1 MPPHF
6 GFVFEKA
13 PKMSFQQ
20 QKKLLKA
27 FLHYYPRYRKLLVF
41 TLLAAALSPVAASV
55 SPVIILEALKNYLP
69 SGNGTMVL
77 VSMAAVAFLLVA
89 GSVCDYISMRWGA
102 VLGYRIE
109 TDMRSD
115 LFRHLLKLPF
125 SYYDSERSGTILSRM
140 TNDLTTVSS
149 LAHRAPEILFS
160 ATLRFIFGLGIMLMI
175 NWRLACFTMLP
186 APLILLWLHFF
197 QDRMRHSYGEVRRNV
212 AELNAS
218 VDNSIKG
225 VRETQSFTHEKEQVK
240 KFEEKNRFLLSRQE
254 ILRHLMAYFHIG
266 MRLLLHGYSRVF
278 VAIGVVLVYFKMADV
293 AELVVFFMYS
303 HSITFPLMM
312 MAELVE
318 QYQQGMAAFE
328 RFREIMEITPE
339 IKDAPGCLTEL
350 PAPLKGKLEIR
361 NLHFKYNS
369 GKEESAEVLKG
380 IDLTVEPGTKV
391 ALVGESGAGK
401 TTLGALIPRFYEPCS
416 GEILLDG
423 RNINTYSLELLRSR
437 IGTVSQMPYIFDTTI
452 RENIAIGAPGADD
465 EKIMEAAKFAGIHD
479 FILTLPEKYDA
490 RCGENGVKLSG
501 GQRQRIAIARVF
513 LKNPPV
519 LILDE
524 ATSALDNESE
534 TQVQAAF
541 DKLGRSRTTIVIAH
555 RLSTIQDA
563 DCICC
568 MKEGEIVER
577 GTHDE
582 LLSRKGYYYNLH
594 SKITSRQNDLQ
605 ESSL

>member
-27 FLHYYPRYRKLLVF
+27 FLQYYPRYRKLLVF
-41 TLLAAALSPVAASV
+41 TLLAAVLSPVFASV

-69 SGNGTMVL
+69 AGNGFMVIT
-77 VSMAAVAFLLVA
+77 SMAGVALLLIA

-102 VLGYRIE
+102 ILGYRIE
-109 TDMRSD
+109 ADMRND
-115 LFRHLLKLPF
+115 LFRHLLTLPF

-160 ATLRFIFGLGIMLMI
+160 ATLRFTFGFVVMLCI
-175 NWRLACFTMLP
+175 NWRLACFAILP
-186 APLILLWLHFF
+186 APLIILWMHFF
-197 QDRMRHSYGEVRRNV
+197 QNRMRHSYGEVRRNV
-212 AELNAS
+212 AELNAG
-218 VDNSIKG
+218 VDNAIKG
-225 VRETQSFTHEKEQVK
+225 VRETQSFTNEKEQIK
-240 KFEEKNRFLLSRQE
+240 TFEGKNGFLLNRQE
-254 ILRHLMAYFHIG
+254 ILRHLLAVFHIG

-278 VAIGVVLVYFKMADV
+278 VAIGVVLVFFKMADT

-339 IKDAPGCLTEL
+339 IRDTPGCLKEL
-350 PAPLKGKLEIR
+350 PAPLEGKLEIK
-361 NLHFKYNS
+361 NVHFKYS
-369 GKEESAEVLKG
+369 SMKEEEPEVLSG
-380 IDLTVEPGTKV
+380 ISLTLSPGQKI

-423 RNINTYSLELLRSR
+423 RNINAYSLELLRSR
-437 IGTVSQMPYIFDTTI
+437 IGIVSQMPYIFDSSI
-452 RENIAIGAPGADD
+452 KENISIGCPGAD
-465 EKIMEAAKFAGIHD
+465 ESRIIEAAKFAGIHD
-479 FILTLPEKYDA
+479 FIMSLPEKYDS

-501 GQRQRIAIARVF
+501 GQRQRLAIARVF
-513 LKNPPV
+513 LKNPPI

-534 TQVQAAF
+534 THVQTAF
-541 DKLGRSRTTIVIAH
+541 DKLGSNRTSIVIAH

-563 DCICC
+563 DCIYC
-568 MKEGEIVER
+568 MRNGKIVES

-582 LLSRKGYYYNLH
+582 LLALKGYYYTLH
-594 SKITSRQNDLQ
+594 SKTAAQPGM
-605 ESSL
+605 

>member
-27 FLHYYPRYRKLLVF
+27 FLQYYPRYRKLLVF
-41 TLLAAALSPVAASV
+41 TLLAAVLSPVFASV

-69 SGNGTMVL
+69 AGNGFMVIT
-77 VSMAAVAFLLVA
+77 SMAGVALLLIA

-102 VLGYRIE
+102 ILGYRIE
-109 TDMRSD
+109 ADMRND
-115 LFRHLLKLPF
+115 LFRHLLTLPF

-160 ATLRFIFGLGIMLMI
+160 ATLRFTFGFVVMLYI
-175 NWRLACFTMLP
+175 NWRLACFAILP
-186 APLILLWLHFF
+186 APLIILWMHFF
-197 QDRMRHSYGEVRRNV
+197 QNRMRHSYGEVRRNV
-212 AELNAS
+212 AELNAG
-218 VDNSIKG
+218 VDNAIKG
-225 VRETQSFTHEKEQVK
+225 VRETQSFTNEKEQIK
-240 KFEEKNRFLLSRQE
+240 TFEGKNGSLLNRQE
-254 ILRHLMAYFHIG
+254 ILRHLLAVFHIG

-278 VAIGVVLVYFKMADV
+278 VAIGVVLVFFKMADT

-339 IKDAPGCLTEL
+339 IRDTPGCLKEL
-350 PAPLKGKLEIR
+350 PAPLEGKLELKNI
-361 NLHFKYNS
+361 HFKYS
-369 GKEESAEVLKG
+369 SMKEEEPEVLSG
-380 IDLTVEPGTKV
+380 ISLTLFPGQKI

-423 RNINTYSLELLRSR
+423 RNINAYSLELLRSR
-437 IGTVSQMPYIFDTTI
+437 IGIVSQMPYIFDSSI
-452 RENIAIGAPGADD
+452 KENISIGCPGAD
-465 EKIMEAAKFAGIHD
+465 ESRIIEAAKFAGIHD
-479 FILTLPEKYDA
+479 FIMSLPEKYDS

-501 GQRQRIAIARVF
+501 GQRQRLAIARVF
-513 LKNPPV
+513 LKNPPI

-534 TQVQAAF
+534 THVQTAF
-541 DKLGRSRTTIVIAH
+541 DKLGSNRTSIVIAH

-563 DCICC
+563 DCIYC
-568 MKEGEIVER
+568 MRNGKIVES

-582 LLSRKGYYYNLH
+582 LLALKGYYYTLH
-594 SKITSRQNDLQ
+594 SKTAAQPGM
-605 ESSL
+605 